1 MSKQPILFAIALRA
15 IVGIPSVHVEADNK
29 NIDIADLLFEI
40 RSELIEAENRMKKA
54 GRTALFVTKK
64 LDLELSFVVEESVSG
79 KGGFDIRIVT
89 LGAEKDY
96 STAKIQKIRLQLE
109 TPIPPLNSV
118 TSSELRKYF
127 ESDYLGQGSFSYEI
141 PPDTLNWLKS
151 KEGLQTFN
159 EIIKYRQ
166 LAPQQ

>member
-1 MSKQPILFAIALRA
+1 MLKQLMPFAITLLA
-15 IVGIPSVHVEADNK
+15 IVGTPCVHAEAD
-29 NIDIADLLFEI
+29 DQDMGIADLLFEI

-109 TPIPPLNSV
+109 TPIPPLTAV
-118 TSSELRKYF
+118 TPSAWKEYF
-127 ESDYLGQGSFSYEI
+127 ESGYLGRGAFSHEI
-141 PPDTLNWLKS
+141 PPEVHNWIKS
-151 KEGLQTFN
+151 EKGWKIMN
-159 EIIKYRQ
+159 EISKFQQ